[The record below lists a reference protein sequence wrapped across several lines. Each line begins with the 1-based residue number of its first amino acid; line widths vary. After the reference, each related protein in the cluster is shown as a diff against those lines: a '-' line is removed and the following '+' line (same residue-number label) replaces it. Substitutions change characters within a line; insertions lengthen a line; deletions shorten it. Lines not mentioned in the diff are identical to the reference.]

1 MIWEKHAIDPE
12 EVKELATLYNID
24 LLPAAIMARRNIT
37 VAQELRYYLEDGT
50 QYLHNPFLLEEMED
64 AVERIFTAKS
74 EGEKVLVYGDRDVDG
89 ITSIVLLVETLKDL
103 GLDVSWKL
111 PMGDDP
117 YGLTMEVVE
126 EFARADGTLIIAVD
140 CGTTNTREI
149 SFAQELGVDTIVVDH
164 HNPQEELPAACA
176 IINPK
181 LSDTGYPF
189 AGLCGCGVAAKL
201 RWALYFGNTDFYK
214 QPICLLNVR
223 PGNET
228 FILDAVKLENLIEID
243 RMSESLVPGMM
254 KLEETQF
261 AKFVRGQQ
269 VLVYDAPAQEQMLRK
284 LFGNRV
290 EINVLDLAPEVWD
303 MFPALENRSLLKM
316 SEGSRLARYGTVIPE
331 EIDAFVA
338 LFTAFVNKKA
348 PELEEKNEAV
358 MDLVALGTLADMMP
372 LRNENRILVKRGL
385 ARLTA
390 GKRLGVRTLLEK
402 QKLFGKAALT
412 SRDIGFQLAPV
423 INASGRMGEPDKSVR
438 LLLSDNPAEA
448 EELAAAIVALNQKRR
463 QIGEEAWSRVL
474 PAAQESYRENGN
486 RFILVQDNEVHRGI
500 TGILAGR
507 LSRQFKVPAAVVTSF
522 DGRAVGSLRSARG
535 MGATEFLKQFED
547 LFDDWGG
554 HDSAAGF
561 QFPFSAM
568 QQFTARARKV
578 IPEIVLEEE
587 EEEKITI
594 DAELPHSHLTPELE
608 QVVEIFAPFGQEN
621 PPLVFMARALRIGKL
636 DLVGREEQ
644 HLRLLLDSG
653 NYRWPA
659 VFWNSSDRVGVDF
672 RAGDQVDVLFEFG
685 KNYFQNRETVQ
696 LTVIDM
702 KRTAS

>member
-1 MIWEKHAIDPE
+1 
-12 EVKELATLYNID
+12 
-24 LLPAAIMARRNIT
+24 
-37 VAQELRYYLEDGT
+37 
-50 QYLHNPFLLEEMED
+50 
-64 AVERIFTAKS
+64 
-74 EGEKVLVYGDRDVDG
+74 
-89 ITSIVLLVETLKDL
+89 
-103 GLDVSWKL
+103 
-111 PMGDDP
+111 
-117 YGLTMEVVE
+117 
-126 EFARADGTLIIAVD
+126 
-140 CGTTNTREI
+140 
-149 SFAQELGVDTIVVDH
+149 
-164 HNPQEELPAACA
+164 
-176 IINPK
+176 
-181 LSDTGYPF
+181 
-189 AGLCGCGVAAKL
+189 
-201 RWALYFGNTDFYK
+201 
-214 QPICLLNVR
+214 
-223 PGNET
+223 
-228 FILDAVKLENLIEID
+228 
-243 RMSESLVPGMM
+243 
-254 KLEETQF
+254 
-261 AKFVRGQQ
+261 

-316 SEGSRLARYGTVIPE
+316 SESSRLARYGTVIPE

-474 PAAQESYRENGN
+474 AAAQESYRENGN

-507 LSRQFKVPAAVVTSF
+507 LSRQFKVPAAVITSF

-568 QQFTARARKV
+568 QQFTERARKV

-608 QVVEIFAPFGQEN
+608 QVVKIFSPFGQEN
-621 PPLVFMARALRIGKL
+621 PPLVFMARALRIGQL
-636 DLVGREEQ
+636 DLIGREEQ